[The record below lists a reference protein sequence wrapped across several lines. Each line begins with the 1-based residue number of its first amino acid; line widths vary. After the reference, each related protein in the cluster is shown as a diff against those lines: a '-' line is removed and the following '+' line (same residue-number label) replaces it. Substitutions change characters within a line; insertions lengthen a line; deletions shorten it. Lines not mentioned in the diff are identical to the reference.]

1 MAVTTAFNSNTVV
14 SQFDVNTY
22 APGDQTLPDVLAL
35 DNGGF
40 ISAYNTVP
48 GNFILLNFYD
58 ADANPV
64 GNSYRLP
71 YDDTNTEPP
80 GKPLLTKLAN
90 GNVQMV
96 WDDNNPAES
105 ELVGRIFDQSG
116 NTAGGELT
124 LSGSSISFEDPIVS
138 AFSGGGFVISFTFGG
153 DVYLGR
159 YSDAGGQLAGFT
171 QVNTAA
177 TDTIDG
183 GNGSDRILASS
194 NISIVTATLT
204 SMEGAM
210 SLPVIGQEIE
220 VSLPNPG
227 VLLFPTV
234 TGMAD
239 GRFVIGWQNA
249 SDDPKMRGFD
259 ATGATTMTVERNVS
273 ATAIIP
279 SIGNVIENRIELAG
293 LPDNTLG
300 VVFTD
305 SGGAGDV
312 IYQRYQFFGGA
323 IGGTIGPR
331 VDLGAFRGSDGLEDS
346 PWTSVDSFGRLI
358 IGYGDSGMS
367 GDRDFDWQFYSGSDR
382 VGVSSPSGGPGDQTQ
397 VEGTAGTHG
406 GLHTVFRDA
415 GTGNVCIDNTSNVV
429 GAGSHP
435 HIALLAN
442 GGFAVAWQ
450 GPAGDVLL
458 RIYNEPE
465 TGSVMPL
472 SAAIHVDPGATGLSE
487 SHVCALQ
494 DGRFLVVWN
503 DADPAPVGFAS
514 ANFVNG
520 RIFNADGSPSS
531 AAFVIDSAFDEQPIA
546 TGQPRAALLAD
557 GRVVVTYR
565 DGLAS
570 SPDIKAKIL
579 DPRVE
584 GVEIA
589 GTSFADDHVG
599 TAFEDVFIEGA
610 GNDRVMAGGGN
621 DQVFGGRGNDTLD
634 GGAGADAMF
643 GGAGDDIFV
652 VDSAGDV
659 TTENAGDGT
668 DTVRSH
674 INWTL
679 GANIEWL
686 ELLGSATNGTGNALD
701 NTLVGNSLNNVLNGG
716 AGVDAMFGGT
726 GDDIY
731 IVAAA
736 GDVTTENSGEGADT
750 VRSYINWTLADNVE
764 RLELQGSG
772 NLNGTGNTLANTLV
786 GNSGNNLLSGGA
798 GNDYMVGGAGNDT
811 FIVAA
816 AGDSTIEAAAGGTDT
831 VRSYVNWTLGANVER
846 IELQGSGNLNG
857 TGNTLA
863 NTLVGNSGNNVLN
876 GGDGNDYISGGAGSD
891 TLSGGAGND
900 TLIGGAGSD
909 SLNGGAGNDRF
920 DFDLVSHSPAGPA
933 LRDSIVGGFSH
944 GSDLI
949 DLATIDANTLVG
961 GNQAFSFIGSAAF
974 SGVAGQLRFTN
985 YSGNVIIDADVNGDS
1000 AADMQILV
1008 AGTNFMTGTDF
1019 IL

>member
-1 MAVTTAFNSNTVV
+1 
-14 SQFDVNTY
+14 
-22 APGDQTLPDVLAL
+22 
-35 DNGGF
+35 
-40 ISAYNTVP
+40 
-48 GNFILLNFYD
+48 
-58 ADANPV
+58 
-64 GNSYRLP
+64 
-71 YDDTNTEPP
+71 
-80 GKPLLTKLAN
+80 
-90 GNVQMV
+90 
-96 WDDNNPAES
+96 
-105 ELVGRIFDQSG
+105 
-116 NTAGGELT
+116 
-124 LSGSSISFEDPIVS
+124 
-138 AFSGGGFVISFTFGG
+138 
-153 DVYLGR
+153 
-159 YSDAGGQLAGFT
+159 
-171 QVNTAA
+171 
-177 TDTIDG
+177 
-183 GNGSDRILASS
+183 
-194 NISIVTATLT
+194 
-204 SMEGAM
+204 
-210 SLPVIGQEIE
+210 
-220 VSLPNPG
+220 
-227 VLLFPTV
+227 
-234 TGMAD
+234 
-239 GRFVIGWQNA
+239 
-249 SDDPKMRGFD
+249 
-259 ATGATTMTVERNVS
+259 
-273 ATAIIP
+273 
-279 SIGNVIENRIELAG
+279 
-293 LPDNTLG
+293 
-300 VVFTD
+300 
-305 SGGAGDV
+305 
-312 IYQRYQFFGGA
+312 
-323 IGGTIGPR
+323 
-331 VDLGAFRGSDGLEDS
+331 
-346 PWTSVDSFGRLI
+346 
-358 IGYGDSGMS
+358 MS

-382 VGVSSPSGGPGDQTQ
+382 VGVSSPTGGPGDQTQ
-397 VEGTAGTHG
+397 VEGTAGTEG

-415 GTGNVCIDNTSNVV
+415 GTGNVCIDNTSNVA

-450 GPAGDVLL
+450 GIAGDVLL

-503 DADPAPVGFAS
+503 DADPAPAGFAS

-565 DGLAS
+565 DGHAS
-570 SPDIKAKIL
+570 SPDIKATIL

-584 GVEIA
+584 GLEIA

-634 GGAGADAMF
+634 GGAGEDAMA
-643 GGAGDDIFV
+643 GGLGNDIYIV
-652 VDSAGDV
+652 GAAGDV
-659 TTENAGDGT
+659 TTENAGEGT

-679 GANIEWL
+679 GANIERL
-686 ELLGSATNGTGNALD
+686 ELLGSATNGTGNTLN

-716 AGVDAMFGGT
+716 AGDDYMRGGA
-726 GDDIY
+726 GNDIY

-736 GDVTTENSGEGADT
+736 GDITAEDPGQGTDT
-750 VRSYINWTLADNVE
+750 VRSYINWTLAANVE

-772 NLNGTGNTLANTLV
+772 NINGTGNSLNNTLV
-786 GNSGNNLLSGGA
+786 GNAGNNSLS
-798 GNDYMVGGAGNDT
+798 
-811 FIVAA
+811 
-816 AGDSTIEAAAGGTDT
+816 
-831 VRSYVNWTLGANVER
+831 
-846 IELQGSGNLNG
+846 
-857 TGNTLA
+857 
-863 NTLVGNSGNNVLN
+863 
-876 GGDGNDYISGGAGSD
+876 GGDGNDYIVGGAGND

-909 SLNGGAGNDRF
+909 SLNGGVGNDRF
-920 DFDLVSHSPAGPA
+920 DFDLVSDSPAGPA

-949 DLATIDANTLVG
+949 DLATIDANSLVG
-961 GNQAFSFIGSAAF
+961 GNQAFSFISSAAF
-974 SGVAGQLRFTN
+974 SGVAGQLRYTN
-985 YSGNVIIDADVNGDS
+985 YGGNVIIDADVNGDS